1 MRSQAIR
8 NAHPEVVSIN
18 AGTTAWDKDG
28 NVITLDE
35 DKIKIEFDKLK
46 IGKSTKAFSNKI
58 AQCSHF
64 LTTRCLLFQNIRPGV
79 PFLSVLH
86 CDRTHPEQTALH
98 FEPWQCAGEKP
109 CAGARVNT
117 QPSFHRG

>member
-8 NAHPEVVSIN
+8 NAHPEVVSVN

-46 IGKSTKAFSNKI
+46 IEHDDAAYQRKRIFEYPRVEDQLDMLWHAMDDGTLTKVDAFYDANKAI
-58 AQCSHF
+58 KDKYPKG
-64 LTTRCLLFQNIRPGV
+64 N
-79 PFLSVLH
+79 
-86 CDRTHPEQTALH
+86 
-98 FEPWQCAGEKP
+98 
-109 CAGARVNT
+109 
-117 QPSFHRG
+117 